1 MVQPVCLE
9 SFILCSVY
17 HFLDAAAEERDPD
30 SFNPN
35 VNLRS
40 KFSSPSHVQDL
51 TSIPLDYDE
60 IDLPVFTCSARDYV
74 RLKGLVF
81 LPNYS
86 SGY

>member
-1 MVQPVCLE
+1 VLSYVKL
-9 SFILCSVY
+9 
-17 HFLDAAAEERDPD
+17 LDAAAEERDPD

-40 KFSSPSHVQDL
+40 KYHPPWFLLFVKLISMP
-51 TSIPLDYDE
+51 PDYDE

-81 LPNYS
+81 IPYCLL
-86 SGY
+86 